1 MHQSGLCSI
10 AFRHLSV
17 EEIIAT
23 AKDAGLSCIE
33 WGSDVHAPKDDLE
46 NIDRVRKLTE
56 AAGLRCCSYGTYF
69 RIDRDSVEDI
79 HSYIAAAKCLGVDV
93 VRIWCPGNPAT
104 ISEEEKQR
112 RYGICRE
119 LAKIAEAEGVTLCAE
134 CHSANLTDNSQSSLE
149 FMQAVNSPAFRMY
162 WQPHESFSAEDN
174 LAFAEA
180 VAPYVVN
187 VHVFYWKEHTRLPL
201 KDAWDAWKS
210 YIGALGSDRIFLLE
224 HIPDDDKTLLFR
236 EADTLRSLLK

>member
-1 MHQSGLCSI
+1 MPQLGLCSI

-23 AKDAGLSCIE
+23 AKGAGLSCIE

-56 AAGLRCCSYGTYF
+56 AAGLRCCSYGAYF

-119 LAKIAEAEGVTLCAE
+119 LAKIAEAEKVTLCAE
-134 CHSANLTDNSQSSLE
+134 CHSANLTDNGQSSLE

-162 WQPHESFSAEDN
+162 WQPHESFSKENN

-187 VHVFYWKEHTRLPL
+187 VHVFYWKERTRLPL